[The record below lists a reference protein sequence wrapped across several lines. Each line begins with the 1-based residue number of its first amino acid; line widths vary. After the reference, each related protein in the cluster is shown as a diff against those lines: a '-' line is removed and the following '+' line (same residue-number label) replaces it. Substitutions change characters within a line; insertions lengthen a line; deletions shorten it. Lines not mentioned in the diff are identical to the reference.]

1 MHDFR
6 ASLILY
12 SWERISD
19 TTSTSS
25 YSVCMPPHT
34 SIIDLFMAPSYGL
47 THVVNASRV
56 MLRDVKLADCPILA
70 LPNPPERN

>member
-1 MHDFR
+1 MPP
-6 ASLILY
+6 AQALILY
-12 SWERISD
+12 ACRHIPVSLIYSW
-19 TTSTSS
+19 
-25 YSVCMPPHT
+25 PH
-34 SIIDLFMAPSYGL
+34 SYGL